1 MNKWGIGSKARVL
14 SAALAA
20 AVAATF
26 VPQADAAVYQASF
39 QGLTFTF
46 EQTDAN
52 SLQFD
57 ISGSPS
63 GDWSSAQYLGAFNL
77 KDLGINFGTQ
87 TGIANGPGAT
97 NLLGLNEQ
105 LSASAVDCDSMASPP
120 GSICFDISPDKALG
134 SLPFHFTYA
143 IDFSANLNIA
153 ADGPHLQIAF
163 TSVQN
168 GAKVGSLYSQNVG
181 ICTNCGQVPEP
192 GSLLLLGLGLGLA
205 GFAGARRRKA

>member
-1 MNKWGIGSKARVL
+1 MKKAIGSKARIL
-14 SAALAA
+14 GAALAA
-20 AVAATF
+20 AAASF
-26 VPQADAAVYQASF
+26 VPQADAALYQASF

-57 ISGSPS
+57 ISGTPS
-63 GDWSSAQYLGAFNL
+63 GNWSTVQSLGAFDL

-105 LSASAVDCDSMASPP
+105 LSASAVDCNAMGSPP
-120 GSICFDISPDKALG
+120 GSICFDIAPDKALG
-134 SLPFHFTYA
+134 SLPFHFTYT
-143 IDFSANLNIA
+143 IDFSANLNIS

-168 GAKVGSLYSQNVG
+168 GDKVGSLYSQNVG
-181 ICTNCGQVPEP
+181 ICRNCGQVPEP
-192 GSLLLLGLGLGLA
+192 GSLFLLGLGLGLA
-205 GFAGARRRKA
+205 GFVGARRRKA